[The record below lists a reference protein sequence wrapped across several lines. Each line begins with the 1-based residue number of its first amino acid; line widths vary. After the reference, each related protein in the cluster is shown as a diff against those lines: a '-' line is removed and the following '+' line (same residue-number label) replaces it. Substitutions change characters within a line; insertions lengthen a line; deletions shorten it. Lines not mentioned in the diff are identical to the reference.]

1 MKSRRTSLPSATEQ
15 DQDFEVM
22 SPSNALRHTHD
33 HLNALKELTDL
44 FRGKVVDVSNDC
56 LSLELSAKPDR
67 VDAFLKLLQ
76 PFGILEAARSGMM
89 AMPRSLIYDQHE
101 SEAEEQEEDVGSGVD
116 ASMLPPG

>member
-1 MKSRRTSLPSATEQ
+1 M
-15 DQDFEVM
+15 
-22 SPSNALRHTHD
+22 
-33 HLNALKELTDL
+33 
-44 FRGKVVDVSNDC
+44 VDVSSDC

-89 AMPRSLIYDQHE
+89 AMPRSLIYDRME
-101 SEAEEQEEDVGSGVD
+101 SQGEEEELAEDVGSGVD